1 VKSSLAFAHRRDAF
15 PFEAVPVMIEKN
27 IILRGFNLGGSLYH
41 IPQALA
47 LFKLVGEGE
56 LKLEVTKYPLG

>member
-1 VKSSLAFAHRRDAF
+1 
-15 PFEAVPVMIEKN
+15 MIEKN